1 MKKKILLC
9 LLLVAGAYSA
19 FAQQATRMRIN
30 EVLVTNKEHN
40 IDDYGMRSPWIEL
53 FNSSYNTVNIGGCYL
68 TDDINNKRKYM
79 IPKGDVLTK
88 VQARQHV
95 LFWADNLPTRGTF
108 HINFTL
114 DSSKVNK
121 IYFINSDGVTVIDSL
136 NVPVLPADV
145 SWGRLVDGEDEWVQF
160 TKITPSTNNKTL
172 DTNEKLEKFQ
182 KEDPAGSGMTITS
195 MGVVFLI
202 LILLST
208 FFYFFGKG
216 SIYLSARRKNKS
228 VESGDKNPVDVMEVP
243 GEVFAAISLAI
254 HQLNDDTHD
263 FENTVLTIVKTRRAY
278 SPWSSK
284 IYGLR
289 QTPDKK

>member
-30 EVLVTNKEHN
+30 EVLVINKEHN

-53 FNSSYNTVNIGGCYL
+53 FNSSYNTVNIGGCFL
-68 TDDINNKRKYM
+68 TDDITNKRKYM

-88 VQARQHV
+88 VQSRQHV
-95 LFWADNLPTRGTF
+95 LFWADNLPSRGTF
-108 HINFTL
+108 HLNFTL
-114 DSSKVNK
+114 DSAKVNK
-121 IYFINSDGVTVIDSL
+121 IYFINSDGVSVIDSL
-136 NVPVLPADV
+136 EVPVLPAEV
-145 SWGRLVDGEDEWVQF
+145 SWGRLVDGEEEWAQL
-160 TKITPSTNNKTL
+160 TKVTPSTNNKTL

-182 KEDPAGSGMTITS
+182 KQDPAGSGMTITS
-195 MGVVFLI
+195 MGVVFII

-208 FFYFFGKG
+208 FFYLFGKG
-216 SIYLSARRKNKS
+216 SISLSARRKNKS
-228 VESGDKNPVDVMEVP
+228 VVSGEKNPVDVMEVP

-254 HQLNDDTHD
+254 HQLNDDSHD